1 MLVYQTHH
9 WMLVSGYLGI
19 RVYMYPP
26 TQCLLNSPFASH
38 EEETGRQP
46 ARGLSSNGTSGSSS
60 AVYPAPAVPTTKSI
74 IICRQQRL
82 YNQLNTF
89 NKHLYYQQKT
99 PTSVLFLLTKH
110 LIGRRG
116 LHTCI
121 RHQSRCL
128 SGGLLRSVISPIARV
143 TSAKS
148 SLGIFTTMSSTLPT
162 SIFTIMSATSSGHQG
177 FNRMV
182 HNVGKARIA
191 EGTMVFSNLL

>member
-89 NKHLYYQQKT
+89 NKHLYYQQMT
-99 PTSVLFLLTKH
+99 IPCQCQLPYSPSCRPPCQLPCSPSRRPPHRATKVSTAWSTM
-110 LIGRRG
+110 LARQEFPKERWYF
-116 LHTCI
+116 
-121 RHQSRCL
+121 
-128 SGGLLRSVISPIARV
+128 PI
-143 TSAKS
+143 
-148 SLGIFTTMSSTLPT
+148 FY
-162 SIFTIMSATSSGHQG
+162 
-177 FNRMV
+177 
-182 HNVGKARIA
+182 
-191 EGTMVFSNLL
+191 E

>member
-1 MLVYQTHH
+1 MLCWFIKRTTGCWY
-9 WMLVSGYLGI
+9 LGNGYLGI

-89 NKHLYYQQKT
+89 NKHLYYQQMT
-99 PTSVLFLLTKH
+99 IPCQCQLPYSPSCRPPCQLPFHHHVGH
-110 LIGRRG
+110 LIGPPRFQSYGAQCWQGNNSRRND
-116 LHTCI
+116 
-121 RHQSRCL
+121 
-128 SGGLLRSVISPIARV
+128 
-143 TSAKS
+143 
-148 SLGIFTTMSSTLPT
+148 GIFP
-162 SIFTIMSATSSGHQG
+162 IFY
-177 FNRMV
+177 
-182 HNVGKARIA
+182 
-191 EGTMVFSNLL
+191 E